1 MFRLESP
8 QYLYLLSVLLVLTA
22 IHYYIAFRKKKQM
35 KRFGDP
41 ELTRQLF
48 IGVSRWRPEVKYWLA
63 VLALA
68 SFIVALARP
77 QFGSRLETRERM
89 GIEAIIAL
97 DVSNSMLAE
106 DVKPNR
112 LEKAKMMVSNMV
124 DGMRDDKVGLVVY
137 AGQAF
142 VQLPITSDY
151 VSAKMF
157 LGTISPEMMSVQG
170 TDIAE
175 AISLS
180 MRSFT
185 QQEDVSRAI
194 FVITDGED
202 NEGGAV
208 EAAKKAAERGVRV
221 YVLGIG
227 NPDGAPIPRPGSGHF
242 ITDDE
247 GNTVVSKLNEKMCRE
262 IAEAGDGSYIYV
274 DNSSSAQKKLSE
286 QLDRLAK
293 AKMENRIYSEYDEQF
308 QGFILIGLLLLLA
321 DAILL
326 ERESRSTWL
335 RRLLSPPKGGRKA
348 RAMLLVPCLL
358 LSCLAAMSQTDR
370 DHIRRGNRLMR
381 DSVFDK
387 AQVEYK
393 KAIEKDNANPI
404 AHYNMG
410 NAILWQA
417 RPERAAQGEESKGDS
432 TILECLKEYETAARL
447 EKDKGRLAQIYH
459 NMGVV
464 YQAARQFD
472 MAVDCYRKSLRND
485 PADDKTRY
493 NYALAL
499 YQLKKSKQKQDDQN
513 QQQDDKGQNEKQ
525 EKEQQPQPQQ
535 EQKEEQQQQQPQP
548 AQMSRENV
556 EQMLNAALQDE
567 KATQEK
573 IQKAQQ
579 TRQQKQLKKQW

>member
-1 MFRLESP
+1 MFRFESP
-8 QYLYLLSVLLVLTA
+8 QYLYLLLVLVALAA
-22 IHYYIAFRKKKQM
+22 IHYYIIYKKKRQV

-48 IGVSRWRPEVKYWLA
+48 LGVSRWRPEVKFWITM
-63 VLALA
+63 LALA

-77 QFGSRLETRERM
+77 QFGTRLDTRERT

-124 DGMRDDKVGLVVY
+124 DGMRDDKIGLIVF

-157 LGTISPEMMSVQG
+157 LETISPSMMSVQG

-175 AISLS
+175 AINLS

-202 NEGGAV
+202 NEARGV
-208 EAAKKAAERGVRV
+208 EAAKQAASKGVRV

-227 NPDGAPIPRPGSGHF
+227 NPGGAPIPIPGTGQY
-242 ITDDE
+242 IIDDE
-247 GNTVVSKLNEKMCRE
+247 GNTVVSRLSEEMCRE
-262 IAEAGDGSYIYV
+262 IATAGNGSYIYV

-286 QLDRLAK
+286 QVDRLAK
-293 AKMENRIYSEYDEQF
+293 AKMESQIYSEYDEQF
-308 QGFILIGLLLLLA
+308 QGFVLIGILLLLL
-321 DAILL
+321 DVFLL
-326 ERESRSTWL
+326 ERESNSTWL
-335 RRLLSPPKGGRKA
+335 SNLFRRGRPAAALFLLIFSIS
-348 RAMLLVPCLL
+348 AM
-358 LSCLAAMSQTDR
+358 AQTDR
-370 DHIRRGNRLMR
+370 DYIRRGNRLMR
-381 DSVFDK
+381 DSVYDK
-387 AQVEYK
+387 AQVEYQ
-393 KAIEKDNANPI
+393 KAIEKDNTNPI
-404 AHYNMG
+404 SHFNLG
-410 NAILWQA
+410 NALLYQNKA
-417 RPERAAQGEESKGDS
+417 EDAM
-432 TILECLKEYETAARL
+432 KEYETAARL
-447 EKDKGRLAQIYH
+447 EKDKTRLAQIYH

-464 YQAARQFD
+464 LQSAKQFD
-472 MAVDCYRKSLRND
+472 KAVACYRNSLRND
-485 PADDKTRY
+485 PTNDETRY
-493 NYALAL
+493 NYALSL
-499 YQLKKSKQKQDDQN
+499 FQLKKNQGGQDNQDQQK
-513 QQQDDKGQNEKQ
+513 DDKGQDEKKEQEQQQQKQ
-525 EKEQQPQPQQ
+525 EQDKKDE
-535 EQKEEQQQQQPQP
+535 QQQQPQP
-548 AQMSRENV
+548 EQMSRENA
-556 EQMLNAALQDE
+556 EQMLNAAMQDE

-579 TRQQKQLKKQW
+579 KRQQKQLQKQW

>member
-1 MFRLESP
+1 MFRFESP
-8 QYLYLLSVLLVLTA
+8 QYLYLLLVLVALAA
-22 IHYYIAFRKKKQM
+22 IHYYIIYKKKRQV

-48 IGVSRWRPEVKYWLA
+48 IGVSRWRPEVKFWITM
-63 VLALA
+63 LALA

-77 QFGSRLETRERM
+77 QFGTRLDTRERT

-124 DGMRDDKVGLVVY
+124 DGMRDDKIGLIVF

-157 LGTISPEMMSVQG
+157 LETISPSMMSVQG

-175 AISLS
+175 AINLS

-202 NEGGAV
+202 NEARGV
-208 EAAKKAAERGVRV
+208 EAAKQAASKGVRV

-227 NPDGAPIPRPGSGHF
+227 NPGGAPIPIPGTGQY
-242 ITDDE
+242 IIDDE
-247 GNTVVSKLNEKMCRE
+247 GNTVVSRLSEEMCRE
-262 IAEAGDGSYIYV
+262 IATAGNGSYIYV

-286 QLDRLAK
+286 QVDRLAK
-293 AKMENRIYSEYDEQF
+293 AKMESQIYSEYDEQF
-308 QGFILIGLLLLLA
+308 QGFVLIGILLLLL
-321 DAILL
+321 DVFLL
-326 ERESRSTWL
+326 ERESKSTWL
-335 RRLLSPPKGGRKA
+335 SNLFRRGRPAAALFLLIFSIS
-348 RAMLLVPCLL
+348 AM
-358 LSCLAAMSQTDR
+358 AQTDR
-370 DHIRRGNRLMR
+370 DYIRRGNRLMR
-381 DSVFDK
+381 DSVYDK
-387 AQVEYK
+387 AQVEYQ
-393 KAIEKDNANPI
+393 KAIEKDNTNPI
-404 AHYNMG
+404 SHFNLG
-410 NAILWQA
+410 NALLYQNKA
-417 RPERAAQGEESKGDS
+417 EDAM
-432 TILECLKEYETAARL
+432 KEYETAARL
-447 EKDKGRLAQIYH
+447 EKDKTRLAQIYH

-464 YQAARQFD
+464 LQSAKQFD
-472 MAVDCYRKSLRND
+472 KAVACYRNSLRND
-485 PADDKTRY
+485 PTNDETRY
-493 NYALAL
+493 NYALSL
-499 YQLKKSKQKQDDQN
+499 FQLKKNQGGQDNQDQQK
-513 QQQDDKGQNEKQ
+513 DDKGQDEKKEQEQQQQKQ
-525 EKEQQPQPQQ
+525 EQDKKDE
-535 EQKEEQQQQQPQP
+535 QQQQPQP
-548 AQMSRENV
+548 EQMSRENA
-556 EQMLNAALQDE
+556 EQMLNAAMQDE

-579 TRQQKQLKKQW
+579 KRQQKQLQKQW

>member
-1 MFRLESP
+1 MFRSESP
-8 QYLYLLSVLLVLTA
+8 QYLYLLLVLVALAA
-22 IHYYIAFRKKKQM
+22 IHYYIIYKKKRQV

-48 IGVSRWRPEVKYWLA
+48 LGVSRWRPEVKFWITM
-63 VLALA
+63 LALA

-77 QFGSRLETRERM
+77 QFGTRLDTRERT

-124 DGMRDDKVGLVVY
+124 DGMRDDKIGLIVF

-157 LGTISPEMMSVQG
+157 LETISPSMMSVQG

-175 AISLS
+175 AINLS

-202 NEGGAV
+202 NEARGV
-208 EAAKKAAERGVRV
+208 EAAKQAASQGVRV

-227 NPDGAPIPRPGSGHF
+227 NPGGAPIPIPGTGQY
-242 ITDDE
+242 IIDDE
-247 GNTVVSKLNEKMCRE
+247 GNTVISRLSEEMCRE
-262 IAEAGDGSYIYV
+262 IATAGNGSYIYV

-286 QLDRLAK
+286 QVDRLAK
-293 AKMENRIYSEYDEQF
+293 AKMESQIYSEYDEQF
-308 QGFILIGLLLLLA
+308 QGFVLIGILLLLL
-321 DAILL
+321 DVFLL
-326 ERESRSTWL
+326 ERESKSTWL
-335 RRLLSPPKGGRKA
+335 SNLFHRGRPVAALFLLIFSLT
-348 RAMLLVPCLL
+348 AM
-358 LSCLAAMSQTDR
+358 AQTDR
-370 DHIRRGNRLMR
+370 DYIRRGNRLMR
-381 DSVFDK
+381 DSVYDK
-387 AQVEYK
+387 AQVEYQ
-393 KAIEKDNANPI
+393 KAIEKDNTNPI
-404 AHYNMG
+404 SHFNLG
-410 NAILWQA
+410 NALLYQNKA
-417 RPERAAQGEESKGDS
+417 EDAM
-432 TILECLKEYETAARL
+432 KEYETAARL
-447 EKDKGRLAQIYH
+447 EKDKTRLAQIYH

-464 YQAARQFD
+464 LQSAKQFD
-472 MAVDCYRKSLRND
+472 KAVACYRNSLRND
-485 PADDKTRY
+485 PTNDETRY
-493 NYALAL
+493 NYALSL
-499 YQLKKSKQKQDDQN
+499 FQLKKNQGGQDNQDQQK
-513 QQQDDKGQNEKQ
+513 DDKGQDEKKEQEQQQQKQ
-525 EKEQQPQPQQ
+525 EQDKKDE
-535 EQKEEQQQQQPQP
+535 QQQQPQP
-548 AQMSRENV
+548 EQMSRENA
-556 EQMLNAALQDE
+556 EQMLNAAMQDE

-579 TRQQKQLKKQW
+579 KRQQKQLQKQW

>member
-1 MFRLESP
+1 MFRFASP
-8 QYLYLLSVLLVLTA
+8 QYLYLLLVLLALTA
-22 IHYYIAFRKKKQM
+22 IHYYIIYRKKQQV

-48 IGVSRWRPEVKYWLA
+48 LGVSRWRPEVKFWLTM
-63 VLALA
+63 LALA

-77 QFGSRLETRERM
+77 QFGTRLDTRERM

-124 DGMRDDKVGLVVY
+124 DGMSDDKIGLIVF

-157 LGTISPEMMSVQG
+157 LETISPSMISVQG
-170 TDIAE
+170 TDVAE

-202 NEGGAV
+202 NEGRAV
-208 EAAKKAAERGVRV
+208 EAARQAASQGVRV

-227 NPDGAPIPRPGSGHF
+227 NPGGAPIPIPGTGQY
-242 ITDDE
+242 IIDNE
-247 GNTVVSKLNEKMCRE
+247 GNTVVSKLSEEMCRE
-262 IAEAGDGSYIYV
+262 IATAGQGSYIYV

-293 AKMENRIYSEYDEQF
+293 AKMESQVYSEYDEQF
-308 QGFILIGLLLLLA
+308 QGFILIGLLFLLVDIL
-321 DAILL
+321 LL

-335 RRLLSPPKGGRKA
+335 SNLLRRERPVA
-348 RAMLLVPCLL
+348 TIVMLLLCI
-358 LSCLAAMSQTDR
+358 SAAAQTDR
-370 DHIRRGNRLMR
+370 DYIRRGNRLMR
-381 DSVFDK
+381 DSIFDK
-387 AQVEYK
+387 AQVQYQ
-393 KAIEKDNANPI
+393 KAIEQDNTNPI
-404 AHYNMG
+404 AHFNLG
-410 NAILWQA
+410 NALLYQ
-417 RPERAAQGEESKGDS
+417 SKAEDAM
-432 TILECLKEYETAARL
+432 KEYETAARL
-447 EKDKGRLAQIYH
+447 EKDKVRLGKIYH

-464 YQAARQFD
+464 LQAAKQFD
-472 MAVDCYRKSLRND
+472 KAVACYRNSLRND
-485 PADDKTRY
+485 PTSNETRY
-493 NYALAL
+493 NYALSL
-499 YQLKKSKQKQDDQN
+499 YQLKKNPPSQD
-513 QQQDDKGQNEKQ
+513 QQDQQKDEQGKDEKQ
-525 EKEQQPQPQQ
+525 EQDKQQQQQQ
-535 EQKEEQQQQQPQP
+535 EKQEQQQQQQQQQD
-548 AQMSRENV
+548 QMSRENA
-556 EQMLNAALQDE
+556 EQMLNAAMQDE

-573 IQKAQQ
+573 IQRAQQ
-579 TRQQKQLKKQW
+579 QRQQKQLQKQW

>member
-1 MFRLESP
+1 MFRFESP
-8 QYLYLLSVLLVLTA
+8 QYLYLLLVLVALTA
-22 IHYYIAFRKKKQM
+22 IHYYIIYKKKRQL

-48 IGVSRWRPEVKYWLA
+48 LGVSRWRPEVKFWITM
-63 VLALA
+63 LALA

-77 QFGSRLETRERM
+77 QFGTRLDTRERV

-124 DGMRDDKVGLVVY
+124 DGMRDDKIGLIVF

-157 LGTISPEMMSVQG
+157 LETISPSMISVQG

-175 AISLS
+175 AINLS

-202 NEGGAV
+202 NEARGV
-208 EAAKKAAERGVRV
+208 EAAKQAASQGIRV

-227 NPDGAPIPRPGSGHF
+227 NPGGAPIPIPGTGQY
-242 ITDDE
+242 IIDDE
-247 GNTVVSKLNEKMCRE
+247 GNTVISKLSEEMCRE
-262 IAEAGDGSYIYV
+262 IATAGQGSYIYV

-293 AKMENRIYSEYDEQF
+293 AKMESQVYSEYDEQF
-308 QGFILIGLLLLLA
+308 QGFVLIGILLLLL
-321 DAILL
+321 DVFLL
-326 ERESRSTWL
+326 ERESKSTWFSNL
-335 RRLLSPPKGGRKA
+335 FRKGRPVAALFLLIFSMT
-348 RAMLLVPCLL
+348 AM
-358 LSCLAAMSQTDR
+358 AQTDR
-370 DHIRRGNRLMR
+370 DYIRRGNRLMR
-381 DSVFDK
+381 DSVYDK
-387 AQVEYK
+387 AQVEYQ
-393 KAIEKDNANPI
+393 KAIEKDNTNPI
-404 AHYNMG
+404 SHFNLG
-410 NAILWQA
+410 NALLYQNKA
-417 RPERAAQGEESKGDS
+417 EDAM
-432 TILECLKEYETAARL
+432 KEYETAARL
-447 EKDKGRLAQIYH
+447 EKDKTRLAQIYH

-464 YQAARQFD
+464 LQSAKQFD
-472 MAVDCYRKSLRND
+472 KAVACYRNSLRND
-485 PADDKTRY
+485 PTNNETRY
-493 NYALAL
+493 NYALSL
-499 YQLKKSKQKQDDQN
+499 FQLKKNQGGQDNQDQQKDDKSQDEKKEQEQQQQKQE
-513 QQQDDKGQNEKQ
+513 QDKKDE
-525 EKEQQPQPQQ
+525 
-535 EQKEEQQQQQPQP
+535 QQQQPQP
-548 AQMSRENV
+548 EQMSRENA
-556 EQMLNAALQDE
+556 EQMLNAAMQDE

-573 IQKAQQ
+573 IQQAQQ
-579 TRQQKQLKKQW
+579 KRQQKQLQKQW

>member
-1 MFRLESP
+1 MFRFESP
-8 QYLYLLSVLLVLTA
+8 QYLYLLLVLVALAA
-22 IHYYIAFRKKKQM
+22 IHYYIIYKKKRQV

-48 IGVSRWRPEVKYWLA
+48 LGVSRWRPEVKFWITM
-63 VLALA
+63 LALA

-77 QFGSRLETRERM
+77 QFGTRLDTRERT

-124 DGMRDDKVGLVVY
+124 DGMRDDKIGLIVF

-157 LGTISPEMMSVQG
+157 LETISPSMMSVQG

-175 AISLS
+175 AINLS

-202 NEGGAV
+202 NEARGV
-208 EAAKKAAERGVRV
+208 EAAKQAASQGVRV

-227 NPDGAPIPRPGSGHF
+227 NPGGAPIPIPGTGQY
-242 ITDDE
+242 IIDDE
-247 GNTVVSKLNEKMCRE
+247 GNTVISRLSEEMCRE
-262 IAEAGDGSYIYV
+262 IATAGNGSYIYV

-286 QLDRLAK
+286 QVDRLAK
-293 AKMENRIYSEYDEQF
+293 AKMESQIYSEYDEQF
-308 QGFILIGLLLLLA
+308 QGFVLIGILLLLL
-321 DAILL
+321 DVFLL
-326 ERESRSTWL
+326 ERESKSTWL
-335 RRLLSPPKGGRKA
+335 SNLFRRGRPAAALFLLIFSMT
-348 RAMLLVPCLL
+348 AM
-358 LSCLAAMSQTDR
+358 AQTDR
-370 DHIRRGNRLMR
+370 DYIRRGNRLMR
-381 DSVFDK
+381 DSVYDK
-387 AQVEYK
+387 AQVEYQ
-393 KAIEKDNANPI
+393 KAIEKDNTNPI
-404 AHYNMG
+404 SHFNLG
-410 NAILWQA
+410 NALLYQNKA
-417 RPERAAQGEESKGDS
+417 EDAM
-432 TILECLKEYETAARL
+432 KEYETAARL
-447 EKDKGRLAQIYH
+447 EKDKTRLAQIYH

-464 YQAARQFD
+464 LQSAKQFD
-472 MAVDCYRKSLRND
+472 KAVACYRNSLRND
-485 PADDKTRY
+485 PTNDETRY
-493 NYALAL
+493 NYALSL
-499 YQLKKSKQKQDDQN
+499 FQLKKNQGGQDNQDQQK
-513 QQQDDKGQNEKQ
+513 DDKGQDEKKEQEQQQQKQ
-525 EKEQQPQPQQ
+525 EQDKKDE
-535 EQKEEQQQQQPQP
+535 QQQQPQP
-548 AQMSRENV
+548 EQMSRENA
-556 EQMLNAALQDE
+556 EQMLNAAMQDE

-579 TRQQKQLKKQW
+579 KRQQKQLQKQW

>member
-1 MFRLESP
+1 MFRFESP
-8 QYLYLLSVLLVLTA
+8 QYLYLLLVLVALAA
-22 IHYYIAFRKKKQM
+22 IHYYIIYKKKRQV

-48 IGVSRWRPEVKYWLA
+48 LGVSRWRPEVKFWITM
-63 VLALA
+63 LALA

-77 QFGSRLETRERM
+77 QFGTRLDTRERT

-124 DGMRDDKVGLVVY
+124 DGMRDDKIGLIVF

-157 LGTISPEMMSVQG
+157 LETISPSMMSVQG

-175 AISLS
+175 AINLS

-202 NEGGAV
+202 NEARGV
-208 EAAKKAAERGVRV
+208 EAAKQAASQGIRV

-227 NPDGAPIPRPGSGHF
+227 NPGGAPIPIPGTGQY
-242 ITDDE
+242 IIDDE
-247 GNTVVSKLNEKMCRE
+247 GNTVVSRLSEEMCRE
-262 IAEAGDGSYIYV
+262 IATAGGGSYIYV

-286 QLDRLAK
+286 QVDRLAK
-293 AKMENRIYSEYDEQF
+293 AKMESQIYSEYDEQF
-308 QGFILIGLLLLLA
+308 QGFVLIGILLLLL
-321 DAILL
+321 DVFLL
-326 ERESRSTWL
+326 ERESKSTWL
-335 RRLLSPPKGGRKA
+335 SNLFHRGRPVAALFLLIFSLT
-348 RAMLLVPCLL
+348 AM
-358 LSCLAAMSQTDR
+358 AQTDR
-370 DHIRRGNRLMR
+370 DYIRRGNRLMR
-381 DSVFDK
+381 NSVYDK
-387 AQVEYK
+387 AQVEYQ
-393 KAIEKDNANPI
+393 KAIEKDNTNPI
-404 AHYNMG
+404 SHFNLG
-410 NAILWQA
+410 NALLYQNKA
-417 RPERAAQGEESKGDS
+417 EDAM
-432 TILECLKEYETAARL
+432 KEYETAARL
-447 EKDKGRLAQIYH
+447 EKDKTRLAQIYH

-464 YQAARQFD
+464 LQSAKQFD
-472 MAVDCYRKSLRND
+472 KAVACYRNSLRND
-485 PADDKTRY
+485 PTNDETRY
-493 NYALAL
+493 NYALSL
-499 YQLKKSKQKQDDQN
+499 FQLKKNQGGQDNQDQQK
-513 QQQDDKGQNEKQ
+513 DDKGQDEKKEQEQQQQKQ
-525 EKEQQPQPQQ
+525 EQDKKDE
-535 EQKEEQQQQQPQP
+535 QQQQPQP
-548 AQMSRENV
+548 EQMSRENA
-556 EQMLNAALQDE
+556 EQMLNAAMQDE

-579 TRQQKQLKKQW
+579 KRQQKQLQKQW

>member
-1 MFRLESP
+1 MFRFESP
-8 QYLYLLSVLLVLTA
+8 QYLYLLLVLVALAA
-22 IHYYIAFRKKKQM
+22 IHYYIIYRKKQQV

-48 IGVSRWRPEVKYWLA
+48 LGVSRWRPEVKFWITM
-63 VLALA
+63 LALA

-77 QFGSRLETRERM
+77 QFGTRLDTRERT

-124 DGMRDDKVGLVVY
+124 DGMRDDKIGLIVF

-157 LGTISPEMMSVQG
+157 LETISPSMMSVQG

-175 AISLS
+175 AINLS

-202 NEGGAV
+202 NEARGV
-208 EAAKKAAERGVRV
+208 EAAKQAASQGVRV

-227 NPDGAPIPRPGSGHF
+227 NPGGAPIPIPGTGQY
-242 ITDDE
+242 IIDDE
-247 GNTVVSKLNEKMCRE
+247 GNTVISRLSEEMCRE
-262 IAEAGDGSYIYV
+262 IATAGNGSYIYV

-286 QLDRLAK
+286 QVDRLAK
-293 AKMENRIYSEYDEQF
+293 AKMESQIYSEYDEQF
-308 QGFILIGLLLLLA
+308 QGFVLIGILLLLL
-321 DAILL
+321 DVFLL
-326 ERESRSTWL
+326 ERESKSTWL
-335 RRLLSPPKGGRKA
+335 SNLFHRGRPVAALFLLIFSLT
-348 RAMLLVPCLL
+348 AM
-358 LSCLAAMSQTDR
+358 AQTDR
-370 DHIRRGNRLMR
+370 DYIRRGNRLMR
-381 DSVFDK
+381 DSVYDK
-387 AQVEYK
+387 AQVEYQ
-393 KAIEKDNANPI
+393 KAIEKDNTNPI
-404 AHYNMG
+404 SHFNLG
-410 NAILWQA
+410 NALLYQNKA
-417 RPERAAQGEESKGDS
+417 EDAM
-432 TILECLKEYETAARL
+432 KEYETAARL
-447 EKDKGRLAQIYH
+447 EKDKTRLAQIYH

-464 YQAARQFD
+464 LQSAKQFD
-472 MAVDCYRKSLRND
+472 KAVACYRNSLRND
-485 PADDKTRY
+485 PTNDETRY
-493 NYALAL
+493 NYALSL
-499 YQLKKSKQKQDDQN
+499 FQLKKNQGGQDNQDQQK
-513 QQQDDKGQNEKQ
+513 DDKGQDEKKEQEQQQQKQ
-525 EKEQQPQPQQ
+525 EQDKKDE
-535 EQKEEQQQQQPQP
+535 QQQQPQP
-548 AQMSRENV
+548 EQMSRENA
-556 EQMLNAALQDE
+556 EQMLNAAMQDE

-579 TRQQKQLKKQW
+579 KRQQKQLQKQW